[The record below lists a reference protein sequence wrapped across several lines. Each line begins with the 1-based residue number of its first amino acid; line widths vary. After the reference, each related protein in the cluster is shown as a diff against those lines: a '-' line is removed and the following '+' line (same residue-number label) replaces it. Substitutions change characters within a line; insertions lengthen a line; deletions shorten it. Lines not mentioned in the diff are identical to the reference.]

1 MIKKAMILAAGFG
14 KRIQPLTLQ
23 HPKPLLKIGNETLLS
38 NTLNFLELFGI
49 KEVVVNV
56 HYLSEQIVDYLKNN
70 KFNLNINIVKEKDK
84 ILDTGG
90 GILNVIQHFSNQP
103 FLIVNPDT
111 VWNKHYLKEIELME
125 KLFFEN
131 KKSKCSLLV
140 VNKEK
145 SFDKSLKGDFNL
157 KNNLIERKK
166 NEDFKFIYT
175 GLQIIK
181 PDVFSNSNSKVFS
194 INVIW
199 DELIK
204 TNELYGFESNINFL
218 HVSTLKIYKN
228 LLEKISSIK

>member
-14 KRIQPLTLQ
+14 KRIQPLTFQ
-23 HPKPLLKIGNETLLS
+23 HPKPLLKIGNGTLLS

-90 GILNVIQHFSNQP
+90 GVLNAIQHFSNQP

-111 VWNKHYLKEIELME
+111 VWNKHYLKEIALME

-157 KNNLIERKK
+157 RNNLIERKK
-166 NEDFKFIYT
+166 DDDFKFIYT

-181 PDVFSNSNSKVFS
+181 PDIFSNSNSKVFS
-194 INVIW
+194 INKIW

-204 TNELYGFESNINFL
+204 KKELMGIKSNVNFL
-218 HVSTLKIYKN
+218 HVSTLEVYKKLN
-228 LLEKISSIK
+228 IK